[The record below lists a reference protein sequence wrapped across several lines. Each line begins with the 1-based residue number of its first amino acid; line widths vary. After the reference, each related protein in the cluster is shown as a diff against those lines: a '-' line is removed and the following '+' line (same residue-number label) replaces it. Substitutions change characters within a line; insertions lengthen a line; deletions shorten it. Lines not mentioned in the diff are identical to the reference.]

1 MDLTETIAP
10 KSDQLNA
17 EDLLTG
23 PRTFTIEKVNAGS
36 AEQPVN
42 VHLVELPGRPYRP
55 SKSMR
60 RLMVH
65 AWGKEASAYA
75 GRRLTLYRNPDIT
88 FGRDKVGGIEISHV
102 SHIDKPVTV
111 ALTVTRGKRKN
122 FSVTPL
128 KEAAPPQ
135 PASVSR
141 GEIPDE
147 VKANTAKAKQAGNLQ
162 DYFAW
167 LTEQGAP
174 ARILNYVTAEMP
186 EDPATPQ
193 GHASKTSNHTR
204 APNAAIST
212 SRHIPKPDSRK
223 SDNQCPK
230 KPPTKRP
237 SRRSP
242 SKSTSRTALFYMP
255 PLPRSKA

>member
-122 FSVTPL
+122 FSVAPL
-128 KEAAPPQ
+128 AEAAPAQ
-135 PASVSR
+135 PAVDWDAEIASADGDIDLLR
-141 GEIPDE
+141 GLYTRA
-147 VKANTAKAKQAGNLQ
+147 ANAQADPTIL
-162 DYFAW
+162 
-167 LTEQGAP
+167 E
-174 ARILNYVTAEMP
+174 RIKSA
-186 EDPATPQ
+186 ATPQ
-193 GHASKTSNHTR
+193 A
-204 APNAAIST
+204 
-212 SRHIPKPDSRK
+212 DV
-223 SDNQCPK
+223 
-230 KPPTKRP
+230 
-237 SRRSP
+237 
-242 SKSTSRTALFYMP
+242 
-255 PLPRSKA
+255 